1 MLSLDPC
8 MERFLG
14 GGKGKAG
21 WSVHT
26 CHYMTCVSL
35 LQCSHVGQTCKQ
47 DQLYIVFPEAG
58 FEISVEPIDSHLIC
72 CHLQEL
78 LYFLILTGFMK
89 HLKALKGIYIY
100 MEGYTDSRHKHMLRS
115 LRSPALEWKLFGS
128 GRADGQ
134 EGMLSAPDLLRICH
148 RVCRMAPLSRLGI

>member
-14 GGKGKAG
+14 GGKEKAG

-89 HLKALKGIYIY
+89 HLKALKGIYI
-100 MEGYTDSRHKHMLRS
+100 H
-115 LRSPALEWKLFGS
+115 
-128 GRADGQ
+128 GR
-134 EGMLSAPDLLRICH
+134 LHRFKTNTCSDLLSPQHWSGNC
-148 RVCRMAPLSRLGI
+148 LGLVEQMGKEAC